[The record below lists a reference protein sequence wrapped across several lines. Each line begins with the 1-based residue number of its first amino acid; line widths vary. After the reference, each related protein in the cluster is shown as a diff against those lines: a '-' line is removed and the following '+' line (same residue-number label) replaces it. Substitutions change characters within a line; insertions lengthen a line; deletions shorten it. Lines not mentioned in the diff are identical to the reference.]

1 MTASSK
7 RRRPGTLDHEPQ
19 AVTWARKKAG
29 LTQRALARRIGIS
42 EQLLSEIESGW
53 RNATPAN
60 LAKIAEAL
68 NCPVVALEG
77 SVGSKEPRP
86 NCHGTGKESPR
97 MDEISEMCEP
107 GRGSNGDG
115 KPEEPNGAMVL
126 YPVAESV
133 ARARR
138 WFRNL
143 VEPHKP
149 SCSMDDCV
157 FVISELVTNALLH
170 GGAEEEWRVRV
181 EWWRKGAALHVA
193 VHNPGAPARV
203 VKRMPTDDSERGRG
217 LWLVDALTDSWQVRP
232 SDFGGTVVTFVMANA
247 WPT

>member
-1 MTASSK
+1 MAASSK

-29 LTQRALARRIGIS
+29 LTQRSLARRIGIS

-53 RNATPAN
+53 RNATPTN

-68 NCPVVALEG
+68 NCPVVTLERG
-77 SVGSKEPRP
+77 LGGMEPGLDWHR
-86 NCHGTGKESPR
+86 TGRESR
-97 MDEISEMCEP
+97 MDEVSEVFEP
-107 GRGSNGDG
+107 GRNPNGGG

-138 WFRNL
+138 WFRSL

-149 SCSMDDCV
+149 ACSMDDCV
-157 FVISELVTNALLH
+157 GVISELVTNAVLY
-170 GGAEEEWRVRV
+170 GEAEEEWRIRV
-181 EWWRKGAALHVA
+181 EWWREGSALHVA
-193 VHNPGAPARV
+193 VHNPGAASTVRKRV
-203 VKRMPTDDSERGRG
+203 LADDSEHGRG
-217 LWLVDALTDSWQVRP
+217 LWLVDALADSWQVRP
-232 SDFGGTVVTFVMANA
+232 SNFGGTVVTFVMAEA
-247 WPT
+247 WPA